1 MTWQRFALVDCA
13 ADPQLHPT
21 LLHHA
26 QSENAQHRSLFAR
39 QPEAAH
45 AAAAPWLLEMPT
57 GHALGQWLANLQHR
71 GHVPCV
77 TWLAS
82 EVLFDPLFD
91 HLEAQLDLALPD
103 GALSLMR
110 YYDPRAWLRY
120 QAVLTPKQTLA
131 LMGPILEWQVSVR
144 GQVWT
149 VARADLERLIQEQ
162 EARAEADA

>member
-1 MTWQRFALVDCA
+1 MNWQRFALVDCA

-26 QSENAQHRSLFAR
+26 RSESFQHRSLFAR
-39 QPEAAH
+39 QPEASH
-45 AAAAPWLLEMPT
+45 AASGPWLLEIPAT
-57 GHALGQWLANLQHR
+57 QALNHWLTHLQHR
-71 GHVPCV
+71 GQVPCV

-82 EVLFDPLFD
+82 EAPFDPLFD
-91 HLEAQLDLALPD
+91 HLETQLDLALPD
-103 GALSLMR
+103 DALSLMR

-120 QAVLTPKQTLA
+120 QAVLTPKQTLT